1 MITHPG
7 SPVGRGSPPTDN
19 SHIGKELPARPGNIF
34 PVNKSISVEER
45 VGGEVLEKEI

>member
-1 MITHPG
+1 LVEVLHP
-7 SPVGRGSPPTDN
+7 PIIHTIR
-19 SHIGKELPARPGNIF
+19 KELPARTGDIF